1 MAPNQGDVDQ
11 LLQTILVPTFPPN
24 RSQWRKLDIAMQ
36 FIHRSKMSLKRK
48 REENLHNDNTAAIV
62 DSDDE
67 RKDSI
72 RPNKRKITIVEN
84 LERGNVLRM
93 SPKKQK
99 GWSKVKKT
107 MLKIL

>member
-24 RSQWRKLDIAMQ
+24 RSQWRKLDIAMH

-48 REENLHNDNTAAIV
+48 REENIHIDKSAAIV
-62 DSDDE
+62 ESDDE

-72 RPNKRKITIVEN
+72 RPNKRKVTIVEN
-84 LERGNVLRM
+84 LERGNVLSLR
-93 SPKKQK
+93 PKKQK